1 MSVRDQINAA
11 KEAGLGVR
19 KEALSVDCVVHDPA
33 TETDFAV
40 EARVGGMTERG
51 NSAEG
56 GFEME
61 HDSQARWER
70 DQNPAPE
77 LGWLFRRKD
86 GGRVYRIDEI
96 VDHPNSLEWKIGLGP
111 VGR

>member
-11 KEAGLGVR
+11 KTAGLGVR
-19 KEALSVDCVVHDPA
+19 KEALSVDCVVHDPE
-33 TETDFAV
+33 TETNYAV
-40 EARVGGMTERG
+40 SARVGGMAERG
-51 NSAEG
+51 VSAEG

-70 DQNPAPE
+70 EGNPAPE
-77 LGWLFRRKD
+77 IGWLFRRVE

-111 VGR
+111 VSK